1 MNITLTSGQY
11 DLVYNAFSFV
21 IAAMGAALLF
31 FLLSRSR
38 IAPRYR
44 TAITL
49 STLVVAIA
57 MYHYVR
63 IFNSFSEAFTFVD
76 GKYVQEG
83 APFNE
88 GYRYVDWLL
97 TVPLLL
103 AELVVVLKLARS
115 TTRSLLVRLTIAAIA
130 MIALGWP
137 GEVAAADSSAR
148 TIWGVASTI
157 PFLYILYVL
166 FIELGKSLDRQ
177 GATVRKMIDGL
188 RYIVLATWGIYPLAY
203 MAPSLIDSDATAE
216 VVRQLGYSIGD
227 AIAKP
232 VFGLLIFAIALSK
245 SRDDGYA
252 PSLDEAP
259 AHAAEGESI
268 SA

>member
-1 MNITLTSGQY
+1 
-11 DLVYNAFSFV
+11 
-21 IAAMGAALLF
+21 
-31 FLLSRSR
+31 
-38 IAPRYR
+38 
-44 TAITL
+44 
-49 STLVVAIA
+49 
-57 MYHYVR
+57 
-63 IFNSFSEAFTFVD
+63 
-76 GKYVQEG
+76 
-83 APFNE
+83 
-88 GYRYVDWLL
+88 
-97 TVPLLL
+97 
-103 AELVVVLKLARS
+103 
-115 TTRSLLVRLTIAAIA
+115 

-245 SRDDGYA
+245 SRDDGYS
-252 PSLDEAP
+252 PSLDEAS
-259 AHAAEGESI
+259 AHTVEGESI
-268 SA
+268 SV